1 MEQTRPLR
9 LAKRGEDWEFPRMSL
24 AEKEERLK
32 RFHPSY
38 KEGSLQELKVGPSK
52 GYRLP
57 PEFCSI
63 LESWSRIDPDRIDLS
78 QVAYVTDVLI
88 IGGGGAG
95 TAVALLALQSQL
107 GDPEPGEP
115 VGVPRCPYPPSDFE
129 CLYRHSCPY
138 LDGLSTQWV
147 LEEYR
152 RAHDV
157 YQEHLRIIDLFD
169 GDLKARDE
177 RIRVLERD
185 NAQLRA
191 KLQAL
196 HRRQFKPNEK
206 KEVEIGGNNPESPSS
221 SHEGEKK
228 KRGATPGHP
237 GWVRP
242 KPQHIDRTVEVPA
255 PTICPHCQSEGLA
268 PIQETTEHVQEDIV
282 IQPQTL
288 VTCYRHGQAFCA
300 RCNRPVVQAG
310 KGELLNAP
318 IGPVAKSVALYLR
331 YRIGISYR
339 KTTELFRELFG
350 LEFVPAS
357 ALGFDRKAAAQGM
370 PIYEDLRD
378 KIRTSELLHA
388 DETSWRNDGVGHF
401 IWFAGNQNLAFF
413 HIDRHRSA
421 EVAKSIFGEN
431 FDGTL
436 VRDRYAAYNGIG
448 LDWQTCIAHIITKA
462 KEIRGEHALLLQTE
476 KDTAVAPFCNNLID
490 LCSRLCDTGQKLKS
504 GHIPRNEAAKLEK
517 RFVME
522 LNPAKRGTNRPFVS
536 NLPRLSV
543 VFS

>member
-1 MEQTRPLR
+1 M
-9 LAKRGEDWEFPRMSL
+9 PR
-24 AEKEERLK
+24 
-32 RFHPSY
+32 Y
-38 KEGSLQELKVGPSK
+38 
-52 GYRLP
+52 
-57 PEFCSI
+57 
-63 LESWSRIDPDRIDLS
+63 
-78 QVAYVTDVLI
+78 
-88 IGGGGAG
+88 
-95 TAVALLALQSQL
+95 
-107 GDPEPGEP
+107 
-115 VGVPRCPYPPSDFE
+115 PYPPSDFE

-152 RAHDV
+152 RAPDV

-169 GDLKARDE
+169 GHLKTRDE
-177 RIRVLERD
+177 RIRVLERE
-185 NAQLRA
+185 NAQLKA

-196 HRRQFKPNEK
+196 HQRQFKPNKK
-206 KEVEIGGNNPESPSS
+206 KEAQAGGKDAESPSS
-221 SHEGEKK
+221 FNGGEKK
-228 KRGATPGHP
+228 KRGAPFGHP

-242 KPQHIDRTVEVPA
+242 KPLRIDRTVEVPA
-255 PTICPHCQSEGLA
+255 PKICPHCQSEELT

-282 IQPQTL
+282 IQPRTL
-288 VTCYRHGQAFCA
+288 VTCYRHGQALCA

-350 LEFVPAS
+350 LTFAPAS

-378 KIRTSELLHA
+378 KIRASEILHA

-401 IWFAGNQNLAFF
+401 VWFAGNPDLSFF

-431 FDGTL
+431 FNGTL

-462 KEIRGEHALLLQTE
+462 KEIRGEHALLPQTE
-476 KDTAVAPFCNNLID
+476 KDTAVGPFCNHLID

-504 GHIPRNEAAKLEK
+504 GHIPCNEAAKIEK
-517 RFVME
+517 RFVRQ
-522 LNPAKRGTNRPFVS
+522 LNTLCKQRLHFKPAETLRNYLAGPEQKSLFTFLRRPGVPPTNNHAEQSLRHLVIFRKICFGS
-536 NLPRLSV
+536 RSKSGLKTHSILPSLVQTARKQGVHPRKFLQTLLTADTATAQSALYNN
-543 VFS
+543 SS